1 MTEKTLQPRK
11 WIGKK
16 KDGEILRFQEFM
28 LAKDLNP
35 EDIQRDTG
43 VSVRTI
49 TNSIYENNPLGAK
62 ILRQIHLKYGVS
74 IDWILSGAGSMF
86 VNDSPAV
93 REPGERYRVDDERIK
108 RIVKALDEW
117 IQHADE
123 DEKVWLE
130 VDIKQR
136 LILNWPPLGKHHG

>member
-28 LAKDLNP
+28 TVKNLNP

-62 ILRQIHLKYGVS
+62 LLRQVHAKYGVS

-86 VNDSPAV
+86 VGDAPTV
-93 REPGERYRVDDERIK
+93 REPSSQYNVDNDRLLRIMG
-108 RIVKALDEW
+108 ALDEW
-117 IQHADE
+117 IKHASE